1 MTRSWLVP
9 IRHFQPAP
17 IKSHILNLFVKQKSE
32 QAIQYHRILFVAGI
46 GLYEKIIESD
56 IMPKPMAT
64 QEHHI
69 DNIVNANSTN
79 YSIS

>member
-9 IRHFQPAP
+9 IRYFQPAP
-17 IKSHILNLFVKQKSE
+17 IKSHIVNLFVKQKSE
-32 QAIQYHRILFVAGI
+32 QAIQYQRILFVARNS
-46 GLYEKIIESD
+46 LEKTIESD
-56 IMPKPMAT
+56 IMPEPMAT